1 MEFSGQLITLTA
13 GIFAFTSGALIKNR
27 KWLMV
32 CIVIAAILAAMGII
46 LMIHNYTDWIEKILP
61 LTSNQNWA

>member
-1 MEFSGQLITLTA
+1 MEFSGQIITLTA

-27 KWLMV
+27 KWLTA
-32 CIVIAAILAAMGII
+32 CIVITVMLAAAGIL
-46 LMIHNYTDWIEKILP
+46 LMVYNYTDWVEKILP